1 MYNFSPFK
9 EKIKNLETWL
19 ATELSQIRT
28 GRATPALLDN
38 VKVESYGSMV
48 PINQVAGITTEDP
61 RTLRVSPWDSSIS
74 KEIEKAIA
82 VANLGVSVALDDKG
96 VRVSFPEL
104 TAERRTML
112 NKLVKEKLESARTTL
127 RGERD
132 KVSKDIEAK
141 EKQGGM
147 GEDDKFRL
155 KADMQKIVDEANKK
169 FDEVAA
175 RKEKEIS
182 Q

>member
-9 EKIKNLETWL
+9 DKIKSLESWL
-19 ATELSQIRT
+19 AAELIQIRT
-28 GRATPALLDN
+28 GRATPALLDS
-38 VKVESYGSMV
+38 VKVDSYGSKV
-48 PINQVAGITTEDP
+48 PVNQVAGITTEDP
-61 RTLRVSPWDSSIS
+61 RTLRVSPWDSSIA
-74 KEIEKAIA
+74 KEIEKAIM

-96 VRVSFPEL
+96 VRVFFPEL

-112 NKLVKEKLESARTTL
+112 TKLVKEKLESARTTL

-155 KADMQKIVDEANKK
+155 KTEMQKLVDEANKK
-169 FDEVAA
+169 LGEVAE
-175 RKEKEIS
+175 RKEKEIA